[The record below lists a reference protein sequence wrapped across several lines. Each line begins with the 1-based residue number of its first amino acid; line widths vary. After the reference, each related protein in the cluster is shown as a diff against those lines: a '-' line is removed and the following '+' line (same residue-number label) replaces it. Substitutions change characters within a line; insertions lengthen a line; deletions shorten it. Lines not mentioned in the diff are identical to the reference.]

1 MNKKLSYY
9 FAFTI
14 ALSFCIQCSFAQ
26 NKLLLCTGYD
36 KDGKYSGAYN
46 EWNIQ
51 KDGNFMYLFY
61 ESATPLNDTLLVII
75 DKVFNRTDTNFYEFD
90 HYYLVPD
97 ISKKWAVNKYIFS
110 KSGKYKI
117 TVFDRNNNQLAQ
129 PYITNIDFN
138 VNEYN
143 EMKFVDTWY
152 YNQSE
157 TGFYENNKGD
167 TMVGR
172 NDVFSYKQDGTRVIL
187 YIGQKDKRPLK
198 TPHLISRI
206 YTNDTCHEFIR
217 SNSYYVDEN
226 WSWTFVPVYFYK
238 KGKYTVE
245 LYNDDDI
252 FINSTPIEIK

>member
-51 KDGNFMYLFY
+51 KDSNFMYLFY

-117 TVFDRNNNQLAQ
+117 TVFDRNN
-129 PYITNIDFN
+129 
-138 VNEYN
+138 
-143 EMKFVDTWY
+143 TWY

-198 TPHLISRI
+198 TTHLISRI